1 MNSNEDVMYLVL
13 DSMRLYRM
21 GDRELAAS
29 KLVSAFQKADTAIS
43 LRLVDATIETL
54 KLRREVNLDIVERN
68 KLALGIGDA
77 YAAGSV

>member
-1 MNSNEDVMYLVL
+1 MNSNDRVMELIL
-13 DSMRLYRM
+13 DAMRLHRM

-29 KLVSAFQKADTAIS
+29 KLVSAFQKADTAVA

-54 KLRREVNLDIVERN
+54 KVRREVNLDIVERN
-68 KLALGIGDA
+68 KLALEIGDS

>member
-1 MNSNEDVMYLVL
+1 MNSNDRVMELIL
-13 DSMRLYRM
+13 DALRLHRM

-29 KLVSAFQKADTAIS
+29 KLVSAFQKADTAVA

-54 KLRREVNLDIVERN
+54 NVRREVNLDIVERN
-68 KLALGIGDA
+68 KLALGIGDS

>member
-1 MNSNEDVMYLVL
+1 MNSNDRVMELIL
-13 DSMRLYRM
+13 DAMRLHRM

-29 KLVSAFQKADTAIS
+29 KLVSAFQKADTAVA

-54 KLRREVNLDIVERN
+54 NVRREVNLDIVERN
-68 KLALGIGDA
+68 KLALGIGDS

>member
-1 MNSNEDVMYLVL
+1 MNNTDKVVELVL

-29 KLVSAFQKADTAIS
+29 KLVDAYKTADTART

-54 KLRREVNLDIVERN
+54 KVRREVNLDIVERN
-68 KLALGIGDA
+68 KLALQVGDA

>member
-1 MNSNEDVMYLVL
+1 MNSNDRVMELIL
-13 DSMRLYRM
+13 DAMRLHRM

-29 KLVSAFQKADTAIS
+29 KLVSAFQKADTAVA

-68 KLALGIGDA
+68 KLALGIGDS